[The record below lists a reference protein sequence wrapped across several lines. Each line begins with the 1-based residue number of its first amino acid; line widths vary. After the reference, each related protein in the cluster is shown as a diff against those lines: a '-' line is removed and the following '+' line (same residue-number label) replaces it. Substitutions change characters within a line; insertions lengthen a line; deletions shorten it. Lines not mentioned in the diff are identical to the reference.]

1 MILNLTP
8 HHFEELIKK
17 GYSLDHIF
25 LLKCI
30 EQNEDL
36 SEMFSNSLKIS
47 AIRQGLFRKGLITDQ
62 DKITLTGKEL
72 LYFLETVDKVKI
84 VKKKIISKDFD
95 EWWKTYPG
103 TDTFIHKNKKFTGSR
118 SLRQN
123 KEACKLKFNKIIDE
137 GEYTANQLIQALS
150 YDVNQKKDNSVATN
164 GNKLTYMQNSLTYL
178 NQCSY
183 EPFIELISQEI
194 FSKPVST
201 NNGGTDI

>member
-1 MILNLTP
+1 MIVNLSL

-36 SEMFSNSLKIS
+36 SEMFCNSLKVS
-47 AIRQGLFRKGLITDQ
+47 AIKQGLLRKGLITDN
-62 DKITLTGKEL
+62 DKITLTGKAL
-72 LYFLETVDKVKI
+72 LDFLETTQEVKLTKKV
-84 VKKKIISKDFD
+84 VSSNGFD
-95 EWWKTYPG
+95 EWWKVYPG

-137 GEYTANQLIQALS
+137 GEYTVQQLVQALT
-150 YDVNQKKDNSVATN
+150 YDVNQKKDNSVATSS
-164 GNKLTYMQNSLTYL
+164 NKLSYMQNSLTYL

-183 EPFIELISQEI
+183 EPFIELINQEI
-194 FSKPVST
+194 FTKPVSN